1 LSRYSGTFI
10 ENEKGSRPDKED
22 VKGYN
27 LAFGYPITLHYPGKP
42 GSGSKNKSTNFRR
55 EEWVIY

>member
-27 LAFGYPITLHYPGKP
+27 LAFCYPITLHYPGKP

-55 EEWVIY
+55 